1 MIYFYTQKRKNY
13 INSFLSFTVFTL
25 FLSSCKEAPKS
36 EIQGPPRGAP
46 VGIEAVTAQT
56 KAMNQEIE
64 VSGTVMANEMVE
76 LKPEVQGRVT
86 NIYFQEG
93 ASVNQGSLLLKL
105 NDQDLQASLMKAQ
118 AQLEIAKSTEGRL
131 KRVLEANGV
140 NQQEYDVAAL
150 QVKTLQADL
159 EFLKAQIRKTEIRA
173 PFSGNIG
180 LRNVSLGAFIGPS
193 DIVATLQQESKVKL
207 DFLVPDVYAG
217 NIKKGGKVNL
227 VLAGNS
233 DTISANIIALESQL
247 NQSTRNLRVRAVI
260 NSKDLVRPGTFAR
273 VFIPQG
279 AQEPHIV
286 IPTNAIVPDTR
297 YKKVYKINNGKASL
311 VNVTT
316 GLRSKND
323 IEVLSGLNVGDT
335 IAVSGILFL
344 RPDADVT
351 VKKLLN

>member
-1 MIYFYTQKRKNY
+1 MIYFYTQRGALKLNNLL
-13 INSFLSFTVFTL
+13 IISLCTL
-25 FLSSCKEAPKS
+25 FLSSCKDAPKS
-36 EIQGPPRGAP
+36 QIQGPPRGAP
-46 VGIEAVTAQT
+46 INIEAVTAKTQL
-56 KAMNQEIE
+56 MNQEIE
-64 VSGTVMANEMVE
+64 VSGTIMANEMVD
-76 LKPEVQGRVT
+76 LRPEIQGRVT
-86 NIYFQEG
+86 QIYFQEG
-93 ASVNQGSLLLKL
+93 ASVNQGALLLKL
-105 NDQDLQASLMKAQ
+105 NDEDLQASLMKAQ

-140 NQQEYDVAAL
+140 NQQEYDVANL
-150 QVKTLQADL
+150 EVKNLQADL
-159 EFLKAQIRKTEIRA
+159 AFLKAQIRKTEIRA

-180 LRNVSLGAFIGPS
+180 LRNVSLGAFIGPT

-207 DFLVPDVYAG
+207 DFLVPDVYSG

-227 VLAGNS
+227 VITGNR
-233 DTISANIIALESQL
+233 DTLSADIIALESQL
-247 NQSTRNLRVRAVI
+247 NQSSRNLRVRAVI
-260 NSKDLVRPGTFAR
+260 NSKALVRPGTFAR

-297 YKKVYKINNGKASL
+297 YKKVYKIVNGKADL
-311 VNVTT
+311 VTVTT

-323 IEVLSGLNVGDT
+323 IEVLSGINVGDT

-344 RPDADVT
+344 RPNADVS